1 MGRNYESLEEL
12 KRKKRL
18 LKGEIKDLEALL
30 TFKNTKESLSAF
42 TNGLSDQ
49 YLQEK
54 VDEDGEEKT
63 VIRKDVIAKQLTS
76 EVKDMLLSKNA
87 AVGLASSAFSG
98 NAVDGLIKLGVTA
111 LVANYAKKKYEKF
124 QLEEKTFGSSIDLCS
139 TDCFKICPQKVG
151 KLPKNKKCI
160 QYGATYMS
168 FGVGE

>member
-111 LVANYAKKKYEKF
+111 LVANYAKKNMKSSNWKKKFLGAALIYVAPIALKYVRKKLENYQKTKSLSSME
-124 QLEEKTFGSSIDLCS
+124 QLI
-139 TDCFKICPQKVG
+139 
-151 KLPKNKKCI
+151 
-160 QYGATYMS
+160 
-168 FGVGE
+168 

>member
-18 LKGEIKDLEALL
+18 LKGEINDLEALL

-54 VDEDGEEKT
+54 IDDDGEEKT

-76 EVKDMLLSKNA
+76 EVKGMLLNKNA

-98 NAVDGLIKLGVTA
+98 NAIDGIIKLGVTA
-111 LVANYAKKKYEKF
+111 LVANYAKKNMKSSNWKKKVLGAALIYVAPIALKYVRKKLENYQKTKSVSSME
-124 QLEEKTFGSSIDLCS
+124 QLI
-139 TDCFKICPQKVG
+139 
-151 KLPKNKKCI
+151 
-160 QYGATYMS
+160 
-168 FGVGE
+168 

>member
-76 EVKDMLLSKNA
+76 EVKDMLLSKNT

-111 LVANYAKKKYEKF
+111 LVANYAKKNMKSSNWKKKLLGAALIYVAPIALKYVRKKLENYQKTKSVSSME
-124 QLEEKTFGSSIDLCS
+124 QLI
-139 TDCFKICPQKVG
+139 
-151 KLPKNKKCI
+151 
-160 QYGATYMS
+160 
-168 FGVGE
+168 